1 MLVRWPSVPPV
12 SGPLCKPLAA
22 ECHGPRVTIGTRL
35 QSSPQT
41 VCEKVTWSSCDAWKE
56 FLRAA
61 AILSAD
67 CVRRQAGLSINVS
80 TITLNCYR
88 RVHSLPTA
96 SYTNLSLRNTKSPTA
111 KTLPAR
117 CLHNTTRSLRS
128 TGRHT
133 KSPGRV
139 RRRVPPGSPGN
150 LNERNC
156 RERDTGKGKA

>member
-22 ECHGPRVTIGTRL
+22 ERHAPRVAIGAHL
-35 QSSPQT
+35 QSSPPT
-41 VCEKVTWSSCDAWKE
+41 VCEKVTCSSCDAWKE

-80 TITLNCYR
+80 TITLYCYR
-88 RVHSLPTA
+88 RVHSLPPY
-96 SYTNLSLRNTKSPTA
+96 SYTESDLRITNVSDGQKLTCPLSTQHNEKSTI
-111 KTLPAR
+111 
-117 CLHNTTRSLRS
+117 

-150 LNERNC
+150 LTERNC
-156 RERDTGKGKA
+156 RERDTGTGKA

>member
-12 SGPLCKPLAA
+12 FGPLCKPLAA
-22 ECHGPRVTIGTRL
+22 ERHAPRVARGARL
-35 QSSPQT
+35 QSPPLT
-41 VCEKVTWSSCDAWKE
+41 VCEKAKLSSCDAWKE

-67 CVRRQAGLSINVS
+67 CVRRQAGLLINVS
-80 TITLNCYR
+80 TITLYCYR

-96 SYTNLSLRNTKSPTA
+96 SYTNLSLRQHQVSDGQNLTCPLSTQHNEKSTI
-111 KTLPAR
+111 
-117 CLHNTTRSLRS
+117 

-150 LNERNC
+150 LTERNC
-156 RERDTGKGKA
+156 RERDTGTGKA